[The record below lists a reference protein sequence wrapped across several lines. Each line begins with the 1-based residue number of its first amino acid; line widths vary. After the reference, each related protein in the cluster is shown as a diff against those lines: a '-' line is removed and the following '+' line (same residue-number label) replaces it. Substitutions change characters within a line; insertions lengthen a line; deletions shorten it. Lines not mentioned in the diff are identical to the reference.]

1 MLKPFS
7 ENIIFFDTEFSS
19 LDPYEGELLSV
30 GLVKMTG
37 EELYLEIEDEGVTS
51 CDWVKEHVLPL
62 LDGQKVSRTEAC
74 RLIREFIGDSKPYAL
89 AYVDQYDAIYTRKL
103 FVNEELPFHWISLDF
118 APMLFLVGMSPE
130 IFDKHHKEAFLREW
144 GFAEG
149 SYRNHHALDDAR
161 LLREVYSEFLK
172 RLTGPSPV
180 K

>member
-1 MLKPFS
+1 MLKSFS
-7 ENIIFFDTEFSS
+7 DNIVFFDTEFSS

-62 LDGQKVSRTEAC
+62 LDGEKVSRSEA
-74 RLIREFIGDSKPYAL
+74 RRQINDFIGESKPYAL

-103 FVNEELPFHWISLDF
+103 FNGEELPFHWISLDF
-118 APMLFLVGMSPE
+118 ASMLFLMGISPE
-130 IFDKHHKEAFLREW
+130 IFDKHHKEEFLKEW
-144 GFAEG
+144 GFADD

-161 LLREVYSEFLK
+161 LLREVYGEFLRRFSAK
-172 RLTGPSPV
+172 